1 MTSNTLGDRL
11 EAHATAITLALEHG
25 LDSIHSE
32 LASSRNAVPLKGA
45 EYRSLVTA
53 AGAGARVMS
62 SPGVIAGYAARETSG
77 AAPALIRLHDGADIN
92 GDVVMSIALT
102 GGQALQN
109 WFLPRGISLTYG
121 LFVEVVAGAIEGVAY
136 LVQA

>member
-1 MTSNTLGDRL
+1 MTSKTLVDRL
-11 EAHATAITLALEHG
+11 EAHGTAMILALEQG
-25 LDSIHSE
+25 LDSIRSE
-32 LASSRNAVPLKGA
+32 LAPSRNAVPLTGA
-45 EYRSLVTA
+45 EYRSLVNA

-62 SPGVIAGYAARETSG
+62 SPGVIAGYAVHEISG

-102 GGQALQN
+102 QGQALQN

-121 LFVEVVAGAIEGVAY
+121 LFVEVASGAIEGVAY